1 MKKIFLLTLATLTCT
16 LSWAFQREII
26 AVHSEAMNKDIMV
39 RVLLPDGYYSSK
51 ESLPVVYV
59 IHGFS
64 DNYKKWDE
72 NANVGRFA
80 DQYNMIIITPDG
92 GYDSWY
98 FDAPEDPTYRY
109 ETFISKE
116 LIKYIDSHYKTIPE
130 KKMRAITG
138 QSMGGHGAM
147 YLAIR
152 HKDIFGSVGSTS
164 GGLDIRPFPKNW
176 GISKR
181 LGTIE
186 EHPENW
192 EKHTVINVVDSLKNG
207 ELNIVFDC
215 GYDDFFYQVNC
226 NMHEKLLKMGIAH
239 DFFRRPGNHSWGYWS
254 NSIQYHMLYFNNC
267 FRDIK

>member
-26 AVHSEAMNKDIMV
+26 AVHSEAMNKNIMV
-39 RVLLPDGYYSSK
+39 TVLLPDGYYSSK

-80 DQYNMIIITPDG
+80 DQYNMIIVTPDG

-116 LIKYIDSHYKTIPE
+116 LIKYIDSHYKTVPE
-130 KKMRAITG
+130 KKMRAVTG

-239 DFFRRPGNHSWGYWS
+239 DFFRRPGNHSWGYWN

>member
-1 MKKIFLLTLATLTCT
+1 MKRLFILLLTLLAYTT
-16 LSWAFQREII
+16 SWAFQRETI
-26 AVHSEAMNKDIMV
+26 AIHSKAMNKNIMA
-39 RVLLPDGYYSSK
+39 RVLLPDGYHEMSD
-51 ESLPVVYV
+51 LPVVYV

-72 NANVGRFA
+72 NANIGRFA
-80 DQYNMIIITPDG
+80 DQYKIIIVTPDG

-98 FDAPEDPTYRY
+98 FDAPEDPSYRY
-109 ETFISKE
+109 ETFVSQE
-116 LIKYIDSHYKTIPE
+116 LISYIDSHYRTAPRRE
-130 KKMRAITG
+130 MRAITG

-176 GISKR
+176 NIAKR

-186 EHPENW
+186 EKPENW
-192 EKHTVINVVDSLKNG
+192 EKNTVINVVDSLRNG

-215 GYDDFFYQVNC
+215 GYDDFFYKVNC
-226 NMHEKLLKMGIAH
+226 DMHAKLLKMGIAH

-267 FRDIK
+267 FKGIK